1 MFFYC
6 LLSIDKFINNTI
18 LFLQIYIFFSVLYLD
33 YLLQLMVWSSDYM
46 ELIRVVDEDGNDTDE
61 VLEREDVHDLSKLHN
76 EVTIYIINKKGE
88 ILLQR
93 RSKNRRFCPNMLG
106 VIAGH
111 VGYLEDP
118 LSCAKRELEEEVGLV
133 VDKNEVHVLC
143 NKYLVLEDE
152 NNHFMYP
159 YYVITDLEEDDFI
172 IQKEEVS
179 YVKWHNIDD
188 VINLIE
194 VGDKELVFKKEEIY
208 LFRMLKDIVS

>member
-1 MFFYC
+1 
-6 LLSIDKFINNTI
+6 
-18 LFLQIYIFFSVLYLD
+18 
-33 YLLQLMVWSSDYM
+33 M

-88 ILLQR
+88 VLLQR

-159 YYVITDLEEDDFI
+159 YYVITDLKEDDFN

-188 VINLIE
+188 VIKLINDGTATCE
-194 VGDKELVFKKEEIY
+194 VLDTTSKWFGVTYPEDRQSVVDKIKTLVDSGVYPNK
-208 LFRMLKDIVS
+208 LF

>member
-1 MFFYC
+1 
-6 LLSIDKFINNTI
+6 
-18 LFLQIYIFFSVLYLD
+18 
-33 YLLQLMVWSSDYM
+33 MVWSSDYM

-88 ILLQR
+88 VLLQR

-159 YYVITDLEEDDFI
+159 YYVITDLKEDDFN

-179 YVKWHNIDD
+179 YVEWHNIDD
-188 VINLIE
+188 VIKLIE

>member
-1 MFFYC
+1 
-6 LLSIDKFINNTI
+6 
-18 LFLQIYIFFSVLYLD
+18 
-33 YLLQLMVWSSDYM
+33 MVWSSDYM

-76 EVTIYIINKKGE
+76 EVTIYIVNKKGE
-88 ILLQR
+88 VLLQR

-143 NKYLVLEDE
+143 NKYIVLEDE

-159 YYVITDLEEDDFI
+159 YYVITDLEEDDFN

-179 YVKWHNIDD
+179 YVEWHNIDD